1 MKIILKKINNKARLY
16 LQRFFLT
23 LQLHSDNSLA
33 NHAAACAYG
42 FLLSIAPMLLLVAF
56 FIFTLF
62 NPSPSAIAA
71 FFGNIPFLDG
81 IFDEQWLSSDLF
93 TKVNPGISG
102 IISVISIIWAA
113 RILALSIQRG
123 LKIVFPAARN
133 RNPVSENLVMLVIEA
148 VVIVL
153 ILIIIL
159 SSRTAMRFY
168 RLLDFIVDNSFFQI
182 ITSQTSSFIF
192 YIFILGLV
200 SFFLY
205 LFVPVKSPRKS
216 SAFRGMLFF
225 ITSYSV
231 VAIIL
236 GTILDISRYNFIY
249 GALGNM
255 IIILI
260 NVFIFFNFF
269 FMGAQL
275 AFVIDSFDAL
285 FIIKLRQINIKSRVN
300 ENPGK
305 LKKQLKSLDIF
316 AKLFSITDDGTN
328 KNIRQYKKD
337 KIIISQDDSGYDIF
351 YLLEGEVDVMIS
363 SVKENSYSI
372 GTLETGSFFGEM
384 RHLISSDRCATVK
397 AKTNVTVFIISP
409 QVFDEMLKYDTCL
422 DRDII
427 EQMSRRIKDIT
438 EQMKTGSNS

>member
-1 MKIILKKINNKARLY
+1 MKTLKKINKKARLY

-23 LQLHSDNSLA
+23 MQLHWENSLA

-56 FIFTLF
+56 FIFSLF
-62 NPSPSAIAA
+62 KPSPSAIAA

-81 IFDEQWLSSDLF
+81 IFDEQWLYSDLF

-102 IISVISIIWAA
+102 VISIISIIWAA

-133 RNPVSENLVMLVIEA
+133 RNPVSENLIMLLIEA
-148 VVIVL
+148 VVIIL

-168 RLLDFIVDNSFFQI
+168 RLLDFIKDNSFFQI
-182 ITSQTSSFIF
+182 ITSNTVSFIF

-225 ITSYSV
+225 ITSYSI

-269 FMGAQL
+269 FMGAQF
-275 AFVIDSFDAL
+275 AFVIDSFEAL
-285 FIIKLRQINIKSRVN
+285 FIIKLRQINIKSRVK
-300 ENPGK
+300 EDPGK

-316 AKLFSITDDGTN
+316 AKLFSITDEDTN
-328 KNIRQYKKD
+328 NIRHYKKD
-337 KIIISQDDSGYDIF
+337 EIIISQEDSGYDIY

-397 AKTNVTVFIISP
+397 SKTNVTVFVISP
-409 QVFDEMLKYDTCL
+409 HVFDEMLKYDTNL

-438 EQMKTGSNS
+438 EQMKTSGN